1 MENEKDEKED
11 RELPFVKLFAL
22 KSKTANGEADRRKNE
37 WQKHSPMPLAAVH
50 YLALATA
57 PEISN
62 FQDPGIKPGIFF
74 ESQFPEWYRPGTPP
88 IIAQEDQEDYLNEFH
103 DSDSEDVYDLYNACN
118 GLMHNG
124 LLDVRE
130 LDKLSMAELEVLDV
144 ARLREIWLHTA
155 SGCPTCAG
163 IIRTLNAVRG
173 TLSEDQEDY
182 LR

>member
-1 MENEKDEKED
+1 MGNEKHEKED
-11 RELPFVKLFAL
+11 RELPFVKLFGL
-22 KSKTANGEADRRKNE
+22 KSKTANGDADRKNE
-37 WQKHSPMPLAAVH
+37 WQKHSPMQLAGVRH
-50 YLALATA
+50 LALATT
-57 PEISN
+57 PETSN
-62 FQDPGIKPGIFF
+62 FQSPGIKPGIFF

-88 IIAQEDQEDYLNEFH
+88 IITQADEENCLDEFH

-118 GLMHNG
+118 GVLRNG

-130 LDKLSMAELEVLDV
+130 LDKLSLEELEVLDV

-173 TLSEDQEDY
+173 TLSDDQEDY
-182 LR
+182 PG